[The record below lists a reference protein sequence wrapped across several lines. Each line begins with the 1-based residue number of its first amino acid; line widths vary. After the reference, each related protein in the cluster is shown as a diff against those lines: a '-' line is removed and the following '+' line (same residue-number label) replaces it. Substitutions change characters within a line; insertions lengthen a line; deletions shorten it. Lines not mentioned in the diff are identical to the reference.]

1 MCRCNQEMVDHLLLH
16 CEKAYGCG
24 AWFLDLLAFHGFCQ
38 ERLQILFLVGRIGL
52 ESTLL
57 AFGILFRCA

>member
-1 MCRCNQEMVDHLLLH
+1 MDHLLLH